1 MSDRRLH
8 LWVASGH
15 VGSTRRP
22 NERWLL
28 SVLTVVMPTCFVVHQ
43 LASLVVGTRGCNS
56 RCTMWWK
63 QKSTQEGII
72 PSYRCVTSFFAAH
85 TIGWTIRY
93 ASFWLCFFKEWSRLR
108 AEQMVGGTV
117 KKKKEAP
124 PPHSRGPD
132 IWTYNTN
139 QTTVGLLATE
149 STSNNFLSSYHE
161 ELTISLS
168 SPETW
173 LRR

>member
-1 MSDRRLH
+1 MLPELKERRRSNGRSAVVSCAIQDTRCMVVMSDRRLH

-93 ASFWLCFFKEWSRLR
+93 ASFWFCFFKEWSRLR

-117 KKKKEAP
+117 KKKKRLLLPTLA
-124 PPHSRGPD
+124 GP
-132 IWTYNTN
+132 IF
-139 QTTVGLLATE
+139 GHIIL
-149 STSNNFLSSYHE
+149 
-161 ELTISLS
+161 IR
-168 SPETW
+168 P
-173 LRR
+173 R